1 MPGMPWLRVT
11 WIKVLIPALFYCL
24 VITANGGII
33 VMYSNIVCAIDGS
46 DLSTKAFT
54 HAIAL
59 AGKLG
64 ARLTAVTVTE
74 SSIIIAPGA
83 EMMMVDTTSILA
95 ELDKAKAES
104 AKGVLED
111 ATRLA
116 SAAGITLAT
125 QHVPDQPAAEGIIR
139 HAKSVG
145 ADLIVMGSHGRRG
158 LGRLLLGS
166 QAAEVLAHA
175 DVPILIIK

>member
-1 MPGMPWLRVT
+1 
-11 WIKVLIPALFYCL
+11 
-24 VITANGGII
+24 
-33 VMYSNIVCAIDGS
+33 MYSNIVCAIDGS

-64 ARLTAVTVTE
+64 ARLTAVTVTDP
-74 SSIIIAPGA
+74 SIIIAPGA
-83 EMMMVDTTSILA
+83 EMMMVDTSSILA
-95 ELDKAKAES
+95 ELDKAKEES
-104 AKGVLED
+104 AKGVRED

-116 SAAGITLAT
+116 SAAGISLAT
-125 QHVPDQPAAEGIIR
+125 HHVPDLPAAEGIIR
-139 HAKSVG
+139 QAKTAG

-175 DVPILIIK
+175 EIPVLIIK

>member
-1 MPGMPWLRVT
+1 
-11 WIKVLIPALFYCL
+11 
-24 VITANGGII
+24 
-33 VMYSNIVCAIDGS
+33 MYSNIVCAIDGS

-64 ARLTAVTVTE
+64 AKLTAVTVTE
-74 SSIIIAPGA
+74 PSVIIAPGA
-83 EMMMVDTTSILA
+83 EMMMVDTSSIMA

-104 AKGVLED
+104 AKGVLAD
-111 ATRLA
+111 ADKLA
-116 SAAGITLAT
+116 SAAGIALAT
-125 QHVPDQPAAEGIIR
+125 QHVPDLPAAEGIIKS
-139 HAKSVG
+139 AKTAG
-145 ADLIVMGSHGRRG
+145 ADLIIMGSHGRRG

-175 DVPILIIK
+175 EIPVLIIK